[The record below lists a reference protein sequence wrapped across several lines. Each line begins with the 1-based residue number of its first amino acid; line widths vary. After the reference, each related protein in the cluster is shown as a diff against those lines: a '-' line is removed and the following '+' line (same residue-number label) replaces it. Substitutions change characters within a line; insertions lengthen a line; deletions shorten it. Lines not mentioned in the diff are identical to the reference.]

1 MFAKLIVTIA
11 SIGLLPASAQ
21 TLAPPAVVQD
31 IDLASLK
38 CGEFIKGD
46 AEATTKIM
54 FWLGGYYTYEDD
66 SAVIGVGKLKD
77 KERQLKQYCT
87 ENQGIPL
94 ITASEIFMDKKFGK

>member
-1 MFAKLIVTIA
+1 MFAKLVVTMA
-11 SIGLLPASAQ
+11 SIVLLPASAQ
-21 TLAPPAVVQD
+21 TPAQPVAVQD

-46 AEATTKIM
+46 AEATTRIM

-66 SAVIGVGKLKD
+66 SAVIGVAKLKD
-77 KERQLKQYCT
+77 KERQLKQYCAD
-87 ENQGIPL
+87 NSAIPL